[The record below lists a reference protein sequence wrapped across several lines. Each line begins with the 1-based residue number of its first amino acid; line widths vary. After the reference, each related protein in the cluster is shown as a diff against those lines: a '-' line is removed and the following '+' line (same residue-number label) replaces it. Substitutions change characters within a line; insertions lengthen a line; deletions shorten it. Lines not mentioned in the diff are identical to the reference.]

1 MGLIKAAIGAVSGKL
16 ADEWAEYFRCDG
28 MGQTTMCIAGT
39 NVSNVRGGSNKK
51 GTESYI
57 SNGSVFDVAINQAA
71 LLVEDGKVHDLVV
84 ATDNDLAGQYRYDS
98 TTAPS
103 LLGGGLKDFIPSLK
117 DIGGRFVA
125 GGMAK
130 HTMRLVYI
138 NLRPLVGNKIGFG
151 NVPFRDGEMN
161 LTLNAQGHG
170 EFELKIVDPVAFYEN
185 NIHDISQPFVSDS
198 GDGATF
204 MSQLKTDMKP
214 KFGRCISELS
224 KKMIPYDQI
233 IAYADELAD
242 IMNEQLTDKWTD
254 KGVQLKS
261 LSVELNVDEESKKK
275 ISQFQE
281 ADAAMRNGR
290 LGALD
295 AMSINRARETAAG
308 NSAGAFT
315 GFMGM
320 GFAGNSFNQN
330 AQQMSS
336 GFYGNPGGAP
346 GYNPNGYNPN
356 GNAPQGGMGGAYQQT
371 PYQQAPQQQTPQQQA
386 PAADPNAW
394 TCECGNQNTGKFCQN
409 CGKPMPAPAPAAPAA
424 DGWTCTCGTVN
435 QGKFCQNCGQP
446 KPADAPLYKCDKC
459 GWVPEDPHNPPKFCP
474 QCGDIFDEKDK
485 Q

>member
-1 MGLIKAAIGAVSGKL
+1 MGLIKAALGAVGGKL
-16 ADEWAEYFRCDG
+16 GDEWTEYFRCDG
-28 MGQTTMCIAGT
+28 MGQKTFCIAGT
-39 NVSNVRGGSNKK
+39 KVSNVRGGSNTK

-84 ATDNDLAGQYRYDS
+84 ATDNDIAGQYRYDS
-98 TTAPS
+98 SVAPS

-117 DIGGRFVA
+117 DIGSRFTA

-138 NLRPLVGNKIGFG
+138 NLRPMVGNKIGFG

-161 LTLNAQGHG
+161 LSLNAQGHG

-185 NIHDISQPFVSDS
+185 NIHDISQPFVSYS
-198 GDGATF
+198 GEGAEF

-214 KFGRCISELS
+214 KFGICISELS
-224 KKMIPYDQI
+224 KKQIPYDQI
-233 IAYADELAD
+233 IAYADDLAD
-242 IMNEQLTDKWTD
+242 IMNQKLTDKWVD

-275 ISQFQE
+275 IAQFQE
-281 ADAAMRNGR
+281 ADAANRYGR
-290 LGALD
+290 LGAMD
-295 AMSINRARETAAG
+295 AMSVNRAREAAAS

-320 GFAGNSFNQN
+320 GFGGNSFNQN
-330 AQQMSS
+330 AQMSA
-336 GFYGNPGGAP
+336 GLYGNQGGAP
-346 GYNPNGYNPN
+346 GYNPG
-356 GNAPQGGMGGAYQQT
+356 GVPQQPMGGAPMGGFQQ
-371 PYQQAPQQQTPQQQA
+371 PQQPA
-386 PAADPNAW
+386 PAQDPNAW
-394 TCECGNQNTGKFCQN
+394 TCECGTQNTGKFCQN
-409 CGKPMPAPAPAAPAA
+409 CGKPQPAPAPAASA
-424 DGWTCTCGTVN
+424 DGWTCACGTVN

-459 GWVPEDPHNPPKFCP
+459 GWVPDDPKNPPKFCP
-474 QCGDIFDEKDK
+474 QCGDVFDDNDK

>member
-1 MGLIKAAIGAVSGKL
+1 MGLIKAALGAVGGKL
-16 ADEWAEYFRCDG
+16 ADEWQEYFRCDG
-28 MGQTTMCIAGT
+28 MDQRTFCIAGT
-39 NVSNVRGGSNKK
+39 KVSNVRGGSNQK

-84 ATDNDLAGQYRYDS
+84 ATDNDIAGQYRYDS

-138 NLRPLVGNKIGFG
+138 NLKPMIGNKIGFG

-161 LTLNAQGHG
+161 LSLNAQGHG
-170 EFELKIVDPVAFYEN
+170 EFELRVVDPVAFYEN
-185 NIHDISQPFVSDS
+185 NIHDISQPFVADS

-214 KFGRCISELS
+214 KFGICISELS
-224 KKMIPYDQI
+224 KKQIPYDQI
-233 IAYADELAD
+233 IAYADDLAE
-242 IMNEQLTDKWTD
+242 IMNQKLTDKWAD

-275 ISQFQE
+275 IAQFQE
-281 ADAAMRNGR
+281 ADAANRYGR
-290 LGALD
+290 LGAMD
-295 AMSINRARETAAG
+295 AMSVNRAREAAAS
-308 NSAGAFT
+308 NTAGAFT

-320 GFAGNSFNQN
+320 GFGGNSFNQN
-330 AQQMSS
+330 AQMSS
-336 GFYGNPGGAP
+336 GLYGNGGGAP
-346 GYNPNGYNPN
+346 GYNPNGNQPVQ
-356 GNAPQGGMGGAYQQT
+356 PQGGMGGAFQQ
-371 PYQQAPQQQTPQQQA
+371 PQQPA
-386 PAADPNAW
+386 PDPNAW
-394 TCECGNQNTGKFCQN
+394 TCSCGTQNTGKFCQN
-409 CGKPMPAPAPAAPAA
+409 CGQPQPAPAPAPSA
-424 DGWTCTCGTVN
+424 DGWTCACGTVN

-459 GWVPEDPHNPPKFCP
+459 GWVPDDPKNPPKFCP
-474 QCGDIFDEKDK
+474 QCGDVFDDKDI